1 MYHLSMERRGCNT
14 ISCTNIQDEYWM
26 KGSTRY
32 DKVEFFAYCT
42 KSLQILSR
50 VLKIEDQGLI
60 YWDLEIRF
68 KAGLSMAVWNR
79 GGETWLGLCKDL
91 GMIV

>member
-26 KGSTRY
+26 KGSTRD
-32 DKVEFFAYCT
+32 DKVEFLLTALKACKFI
-42 KSLQILSR
+42 KSLENRGSR
-50 VLKIEDQGLI
+50 S
-60 YWDLEIRF
+60 DLLRFGNCF

-79 GGETWLGLCKDL
+79 GGETWLDCVKIL
-91 GMIV
+91 VW